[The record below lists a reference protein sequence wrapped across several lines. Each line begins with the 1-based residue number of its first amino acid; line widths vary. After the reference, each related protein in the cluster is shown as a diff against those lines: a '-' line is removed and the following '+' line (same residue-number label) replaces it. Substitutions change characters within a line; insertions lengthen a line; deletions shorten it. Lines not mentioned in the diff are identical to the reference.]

1 MGNIIDHYKDP
12 VLKQP
17 VYIMMESKRVLF
29 VVQLVSH
36 GQYVVYPKH
45 SMHGIFTYIYHSM
58 HGIFTYI
65 YHSMY
70 GICTN
75 IYHKD

>member
-1 MGNIIDHYKDP
+1 MGMIINHYKDP

-29 VVQLVSH
+29 VAQLVSH
-36 GQYVVYPKH
+36 GQYVIYPKH
-45 SMHGIFTYIYHSM
+45 S

-70 GICTN
+70 GIFTN